1 MTVVVLT
8 VGCEVGDDVPAVD
21 VGAVDALGEADVEAA
36 VEVEVAV
43 EAAVDVEVDPP
54 GNRGW
59 RNSIQESRYSTLSP
73 SDTSSMVGDT
83 AYVTPL
89 LVATMVPSAPRA
101 AGIDRPAWSANRSPR
116 YSSCPVGLTQIT
128 TSAREVRP

>member
-1 MTVVVLT
+1 MVTVVVLT
-8 VGCEVGDDVPAVD
+8 VGCVVGDDVPAED
-21 VGAVDALGEADVEAA
+21 VGVAVALGEADVA
-36 VEVEVAV
+36 VAV
-43 EAAVDVEVDPP
+43 DAPE
-54 GNRGW
+54 NRGW

>member
-1 MTVVVLT
+1 MVTVVVLT
-8 VGCEVGDDVPAVD
+8 VACVVGDDVPAED
-21 VGAVDALGEADVEAA
+21 VGAADALGEAEDG
-36 VEVEVAV
+36 
-43 EAAVDVEVDPP
+43 PP
-54 GNRGW
+54 ENRGW
-59 RNSIQESRYSTLSP
+59 RNSIHESRYSTLSP